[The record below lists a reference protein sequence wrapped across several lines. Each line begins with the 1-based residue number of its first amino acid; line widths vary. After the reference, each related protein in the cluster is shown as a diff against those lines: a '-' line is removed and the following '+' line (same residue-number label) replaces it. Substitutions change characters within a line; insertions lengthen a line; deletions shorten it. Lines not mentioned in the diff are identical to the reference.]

1 MKNTRLKATIPS
13 KTLLGLD
20 DAGNPKR
27 FDLFYSVSN
36 WPEQG
41 DELGQIFGPD
51 WLDRFA
57 KYEDAHN
64 TKGAARRGGQAF
76 IDAAEAAARAIAPE
90 MSVIDC
96 AEAIATD
103 AETYAKIPGGR
114 RKAKED
120 EVLALVGW
128 VREQLAT
135 EPTFTFG
142 PAMTISAA
150 TLKKGQEMAAMVP
163 TLNEEQLAA
172 LKAGMIK
179 RDFQLWNLDHT
190 PNPTAEECAAWLTY
204 RARWDAAQ
212 VKADPLSALA

>member
-1 MKNTRLKATIPS
+1 MKSTRLKATIPS

-36 WPEQG
+36 WPEAG
-41 DELGQIFGPD
+41 DDLSSIFGPD

-90 MSVIDC
+90 MSAVEC
-96 AEAIATD
+96 AEALAVD

-114 RKAKED
+114 RKATDD
-120 EVLALVGW
+120 ELLALAGW
-128 VREQLAT
+128 VSEQLAA

-150 TLKKGQEMAAMVP
+150 TLKKGAEMAAMVR
-163 TLNEEQLAA
+163 TLTDVQAGAVN
-172 LKAGMIK
+172 AGMAK
-179 RDFQLWNLDHT
+179 RGFTAWNLVTD
-190 PNPTAEECAAWLTY
+190 PNPTSEQCAAWLTH

-212 VKADPLSALA
+212 VKADPLAALA